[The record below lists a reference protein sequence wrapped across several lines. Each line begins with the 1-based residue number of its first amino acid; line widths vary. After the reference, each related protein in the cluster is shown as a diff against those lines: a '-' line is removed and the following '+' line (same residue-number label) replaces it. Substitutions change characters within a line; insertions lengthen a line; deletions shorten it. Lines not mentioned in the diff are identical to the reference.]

1 MKRTKK
7 KRKLNGL
14 GIILLVCL
22 ILLVVFLIYRRL
34 NVKGKPLFPIYT
46 DMYIASTTN
55 AVSIYDY
62 DDETKVLTK
71 LDEE

>member
-1 MKRTKK
+1 MKRAKK

-34 NVKGKPLFPIYT
+34 NTKGKSLFPIYT
-46 DMYIASTTN
+46 DMYIASQI
-55 AVSIYDY
+55 VGLYLSYL
-62 DDETKVLTK
+62 LT
-71 LDEE
+71 